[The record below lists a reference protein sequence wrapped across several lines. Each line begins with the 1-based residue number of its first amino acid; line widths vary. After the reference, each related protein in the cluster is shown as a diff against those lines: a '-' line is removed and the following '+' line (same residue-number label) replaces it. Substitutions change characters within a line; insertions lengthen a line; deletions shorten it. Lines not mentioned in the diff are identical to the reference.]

1 MIRGLFVASVLLS
14 IVSWYTTFEGMAL
27 YLSRWFAFLASL
39 GVQTAM
45 LFTAWL
51 LTRHRHRRAQILV
64 VYAITALVSVAFSYA
79 SLYTWFAQKERPAV
93 VQRELFDR
101 LSLAAQKTDETL
113 AAAEAE
119 ARKHVVAL
127 EEMTEAEKRVG
138 FLAKAVDADPYLAR
152 VREAVARE
160 AQGREGSGEG
170 VRYSAFAR
178 YTRIAEQTQ
187 TQILAA
193 RQAIA
198 QWRQR
203 AKATDSSADQLR
215 AYQQATS
222 GIPWTEVTETLH
234 AGAID
239 RPTIPSL
246 AEFTDR
252 TGSNQEDLLL
262 AFTEL
267 FGAPTARHVFSFAL
281 ALSLDLII
289 ILIAIVSAGAPEVQW
304 AAAAAALDS
313 LDGQV
318 FARDLLRKV
327 QAGPDG
333 LARIPGAA
341 LSAGETQLLL
351 LLVHRGLATPSGGD
365 FLLDPG
371 YHASLVESLSVRG
384 VPLRAQRAAAS

>member
-1 MIRGLFVASVLLS
+1 MIRGLFIASVLLS
-14 IVSWYTTFEGMAL
+14 IVSWYTTFAGMTL
-27 YLSRWFAFLASL
+27 YLSGWFALLASL
-39 GVQTAM
+39 GVQSAM

-51 LTRHRHRRAQILV
+51 LTRHRHRRNQILI
-64 VYAITALVSVAFSYA
+64 VYTITALVSVAFSYV
-79 SLYTWFAQKERPAV
+79 SLYTWFAQRERPAV

-101 LSLAAQKTDETL
+101 LSQAAQRTDETL

-138 FLAKAVDADPYLAR
+138 FLAKAVDGDPYLAR

-160 AQGREGSGEG
+160 AQGREGTGEG

-187 TQILAA
+187 AQIQSA
-193 RQAIA
+193 RQAMA

-203 AKATDSSADQLR
+203 AQATDSSADQLR

-222 GIPWTEVTETLH
+222 SIPWSEVADTLH
-234 AGAID
+234 GGAVA
-239 RPTIPSL
+239 RPAVPTL

-267 FGAPTARHVFSFAL
+267 FGAPTARHIFSFTL
-281 ALSLDLII
+281 AVSLDLII
-289 ILIAIVSAGAPEVQW
+289 ILIALVSAGAPESQW

-327 QAGPDG
+327 RAGPDG
-333 LARIPGAA
+333 LPSVAGSQ
-341 LSAGETQLLL
+341 LSPGETQLLL
-351 LLVHRGLATPSGGD
+351 LLANRGLATPSGSD

>member
-1 MIRGLFVASVLLS
+1 MIRGLFIASVLLS
-14 IVSWYTTFEGMAL
+14 IVSWYTTFEGMTL
-27 YLSRWFAFLASL
+27 YLSRWFALLASV

-51 LTRHRHRRAQILV
+51 LTRHRHRRNQILA
-64 VYAITALVSVAFSYA
+64 VYAITAVVSVAFSYV
-79 SLYTWFAQKERPAV
+79 SLYSWFAQRERPAM

-101 LSLAAQKTDETL
+101 LAQAAQQTDETL
-113 AAAEAE
+113 SAAEAE
-119 ARKHVVAL
+119 ARKHVIAL
-127 EEMTEAEKRVG
+127 TEMTEAEKRVG
-138 FLAKAVDADPYLAR
+138 FLAKAVDADPYLSN

-160 AQGREGSGEG
+160 AQGREGAGEG

-187 TQILAA
+187 AQMQSA

-203 AKATDSSADQLR
+203 AKASDSSVEQLR

-222 GIPWTEVTETLH
+222 GIPWNSVAETLH
-234 AGAID
+234 TNSFE
-239 RPTIPSL
+239 RPAVPTL

-252 TGSNQEDLLL
+252 TGSGQEDLLL

-267 FGAPTARHVFSFAL
+267 FASPTARHSLSFAL
-281 ALSLDLII
+281 ALSFDLII
-289 ILIAIVSAGAPEVQW
+289 ILIALVSAGAPETQW
-304 AAAAAALDS
+304 AAAAAALDAI
-313 LDGQV
+313 DGQV

-333 LARIPGAA
+333 LGRIPGAG

-351 LLVHRGLATPSGGD
+351 LLVHRGLATPAGDD

-371 YHASLVESLSVRG
+371 YHASLVESLSLRG
-384 VPLRAQRAAAS
+384 VPLRAQRAAAG

>member
-14 IVSWYTTFEGMAL
+14 IVSWYTTFEGMTL
-27 YLSRWFAFLASL
+27 YLSRWFALLASI

-51 LTRHRHRRAQILV
+51 LTRHRHRRNQILI
-64 VYAITALVSVAFSYA
+64 VYAITALVSVAFSYV
-79 SLYTWFAQKERPAV
+79 SLYSWFAQRERPAI

-101 LSLAAQKTDETL
+101 LSQAAQQTDETL

-127 EEMTEAEKRVG
+127 TEMTEAEKRVG
-138 FLAKAVDADPYLAR
+138 FLAKAVDADPYLAQ

-160 AQGREGSGEG
+160 AQGREGAGEG
-170 VRYSAFAR
+170 VRYSAFTR
-178 YTRIAEQTQ
+178 YTRIAEQTL
-187 TQILAA
+187 TQIQGA
-193 RQAIA
+193 RQALA

-203 AKATDSSADQLR
+203 AKASDVSVEQLR

-222 GIPWTEVTETLH
+222 GIPWNSVAETLH
-234 AGAID
+234 TTAIE
-239 RPTIPSL
+239 RPAVPTL

-252 TGSNQEDLLL
+252 TGSSQEDLLL

-267 FGAPTARHVFSFAL
+267 FSAPTARHSLSFAL

-289 ILIAIVSAGAPEVQW
+289 ILIALVSAGGPETQW
-304 AAAAAALDS
+304 AAAAAALDA

-333 LARIPGAA
+333 LARVPGAG

-351 LLVHRGLATPSGGD
+351 LLVHRGLATPSGND
-365 FLLDPG
+365 FLLDPK
-371 YHASLVESLSVRG
+371 YHASLVESLSIRG

>member
-1 MIRGLFVASVLLS
+1 MIRGLFVASLLLS
-14 IVSWYTTFEGMAL
+14 IVSWYTTFEGMTL

-51 LTRHRHRRAQILV
+51 LTRHRHRRTQILV
-64 VYAITALVSVAFSYA
+64 VYAITALVSVAFSYV
-79 SLYTWFAQKERPAV
+79 SLYSWFAQRERPAI

-101 LSLAAQKTDETL
+101 LAQAAQQTDETL

-127 EEMTEAEKRVG
+127 TEMTEAEKRVG
-138 FLAKAVDADPYLAR
+138 YLAKAVDADPYLAQ

-187 TQILAA
+187 AQIQAA

-203 AKATDSSADQLR
+203 AKASDPSVDQLR

-222 GIPWTEVTETLH
+222 GIPWTSVAETLH
-234 AGAID
+234 TATVE
-239 RPTIPSL
+239 RPAMPSL

-252 TGSNQEDLLL
+252 TGSSQEELLL

-267 FGAPTARHVFSFAL
+267 FGAPTARHLFSFAL

-289 ILIAIVSAGAPEVQW
+289 ILIALVSAGPPETQW
-304 AAAAAALDS
+304 AAAAASLDS

-333 LARIPGAA
+333 LARVPGSA

-351 LLVHRGLATPSGGD
+351 LLVHRGLATPSGSD

-371 YHASLVESLSVRG
+371 YHASLVESLAVRG

>member
-14 IVSWYTTFEGMAL
+14 LVSWYTTFEGMTL

-51 LTRHRHRRAQILV
+51 LGAHRHRRNQILA
-64 VYAITALVSVAFSYA
+64 VYTITALVSVAFSYV
-79 SLYTWFAQKERPAV
+79 SLYSWFAQRERPAI

-101 LSLAAQKTDETL
+101 LAQAAQQTDERL
-113 AAAEAE
+113 AAAESE
-119 ARKHVVAL
+119 ARKHVIAL
-127 EEMTEAEKRVG
+127 EEMTAAEKRVG
-138 FLAKAVDADPYLAR
+138 YLAKAVDADPYLAR

-170 VRYSAFAR
+170 ARYSAFLR
-178 YTRIAEQTQ
+178 YTRIAEQTHA
-187 TQILAA
+187 QIQAA
-193 RQAIA
+193 RQALVA
-198 QWRQR
+198 WRQR
-203 AKATDSSADQLR
+203 AKATDPSIEQLR

-234 AGAID
+234 SGPIE
-239 RPTIPSL
+239 RPAVPSL

-252 TGSNQEDLLL
+252 TGSSQEDLLL

-267 FGAPTARHVFSFAL
+267 FAAPTARHVFSFAL

-289 ILIAIVSAGAPEVQW
+289 ILIALLSAGAPETQW

-327 QAGPDG
+327 EAGPDG
-333 LARIPGAA
+333 LARVPGNA
-341 LSAGETQLLL
+341 LSPGETQLLL
-351 LLVHRGLATPSGGD
+351 LLVHRGLATPAGGD
-365 FLLDPG
+365 FLLAPS
-371 YHASLVESLSVRG
+371 YHASLVESLSIRG
-384 VPLRAQRAAAS
+384 VPLRAQRAAAG